1 MKIFAFI
8 LGVLF
13 GIVAVFGAVFVA
25 VATVTPDTL
34 TGGTA
39 SETLGDIGKLSFMSI
54 FNKVRDA
61 FSTQGKFYR
70 YKTDDDFRFVHQFRT
85 AFTKSP
91 LRNTSIPKTA

>member
-25 VATVTPDTL
+25 VATVTPDTV

-61 FSTQGKFYR
+61 FSTQGNS
-70 YKTDDDFRFVHQFRT
+70 T
-85 AFTKSP
+85 ATRPTPTATLP
-91 LRNTSIPKTA
+91 LTTTAKR